1 MTTID
6 ELTARVEALTAR
18 VDAAEAVLAIQGL
31 KAHYAEVVDARFV
44 RGRPV
49 ADAHMA
55 ELAAEAASL
64 FVEDGVWDGGP
75 GLGVARGR
83 AAIAARLA
91 APTLTF
97 SRHLF
102 VTPRIE
108 VDGATATAR
117 WELLSPCT
125 RVDGTSL
132 WVSGWEDDT
141 YVRTGGGWL
150 HASMAFTT
158 VFASPAGAG
167 WPKILA

>member
-6 ELTARVEALTAR
+6 ALTAR
-18 VDAAEAVLAIQGL
+18 VDALTARVEAAESVLAIQAL
-31 KAHYAEVVDARFV
+31 KARYGEVVDARFAK
-44 RGRPV
+44 GRPV
-49 ADAHMA
+49 AADRMA
-55 ELAAEAASL
+55 ELAAAAAAL
-64 FVEDGVWDGGP
+64 FIEDGVWDGGP

-83 AAIAARLA
+83 NAIAARLA
-91 APTLTF
+91 EPTLLF

-102 VTPRIE
+102 VKPRIE

-117 WELLSPCT
+117 WDLLSPCT
-125 RVDGTSL
+125 RTDGTSV

-141 YVRTGGGWL
+141 YARVDGVWL
-150 HASMAFTT
+150 HASMTFTT